1 MEQIV
6 CACSGHR
13 PEKLPWGYD
22 ESDPRCMALKQQME
36 EVLRQL
42 LQGGCRHFL
51 CGMARGVDLYF
62 AELLLAL
69 KEEYPLMLEAV
80 VPCPSQAHGW
90 RTEQKQRYQAVLDGC
105 DKVTVLEETYTAG
118 CMLRRNRYMVD
129 HANMLLT
136 VYDGSSGGTAATV
149 AYAKEKGIGL
159 IPLWR

>member
-1 MEQIV
+1 MSIV

-22 ESDPRCMALKQQME
+22 EADPRCVALKQQME

-42 LQGGCRHFL
+42 LEGGCHHFL

-62 AELLLAL
+62 AELLLSFR
-69 KEEYPLMLEAV
+69 EEYPLTLEAV
-80 VPCPSQAHGW
+80 VPCPTQSSGW
-90 RTEQKQRYQAVLDGC
+90 RRDQRQRYDAVLAQC
-105 DKVTVLEETYTAG
+105 DAVTVLEEEYSPG

-129 HANMLLT
+129 RADMLLT

-149 AYAKEKGIGL
+149 AYAREKGIGL